1 MRLYLLFLTLFFCSI
16 SFAQNSI
23 KGVVTDEK
31 NQPIPGANIN
41 VAGAK
46 EGAITDYDGS
56 FVLITDKTPPFSLE
70 ITAVGYSSSS
80 VSVESLSQKISV
92 KLDSEETKLNEIV
105 VSASR
110 APERVLQSPVT
121 IERMGIQQVKS
132 TTAPTFY
139 DGLENLKEVQFN
151 TSSISFKTVNTRGFA
166 AVGNTRFMQL
176 VDGMDNSSPALNF
189 VLGNL
194 IGLSDIDVAN
204 VELLPGASSALYG
217 ANAFNGIL
225 FMNSKSPFIHQGIS
239 SYVKY
244 GQTSQDVAGT
254 NDYFDMGIRAATAFS
269 KYFAVKANFN
279 YMKATEWIADDRRS
293 MTGGSIGHD
302 GNQNYDGLNIY
313 GDEVTTSINNVGQVS
328 RTGYRE
334 KDLNDNKVNSV
345 KADFSMHFKPWANDT
360 EIILQ
365 YKLGLGNTIYQGAN
379 RYALNDFF
387 MSQTRIEVKGKNF
400 FARAYRSSEDA
411 GNSYDMRFAG
421 WNVQRMAKS
430 DTNWFTDYATS
441 FQLSSAVLGLDAN
454 KAANYART
462 FADTNVSPGLNLV
475 PNTDPANPSAPRGAR
490 YEPGTPEFAN
500 ALNTVKSNPD
510 FTEGAKFTDQSKIY
524 HSDVNYNFKDMIK
537 FAEVQVGGSAR
548 QYEMNSGGSIF
559 TDYDGPI
566 RYNEYGVYTQASKL
580 FMEERLKVVAS
591 IRYDKSQNFDG
602 NVSPRV
608 SLVYSAGSQ
617 KTHNFRASYQTGFR
631 NPTTQDQYIGLDLGP
646 FALIGSAPENL
657 VRFSEIRNVSVA
669 GVAAGSNPTVTM
681 DGTDAYN
688 KSYTLT
694 SLQAFS
700 AAYAVATNVTEQ
712 ANAAA
717 LLKVAN
723 VNLVRPEEVKAYE
736 LGYRT
741 VINNDLSV
749 DINGYYNQYNNFLN
763 TSRVA
768 GVYYG
773 DVNAAFNPAEELS
786 ATKALIRGD
795 RRIYQVYSNTSA
807 DVASLGFGVGL
818 SKKVYKNFELGANYN
833 YSQLNFD
840 QSEDPGFVTGFNTP
854 KHRVKASLGNTRLF
868 KNFGFNTNV
877 RWNSEYLWQ
886 SSFADGMIPEA
897 TVFDAQINYAIPA
910 YKLLFKVGG
919 TNIGGKDYIQ
929 VIGAGSIGQQWFA
942 SLTINP

>member
-1 MRLYLLFLTLFFCSI
+1 MRLYLLFLTFFFCSI

-23 KGVVTDEK
+23 SGVVTDEN
-31 NQPIPGANIN
+31 NQAIPGANITVSGSN
-41 VAGAK
+41 
-46 EGAITDYDGS
+46 EGTASDYDGA
-56 FVLITDKTPPFSLE
+56 FVLTTKQSLPLSLE
-70 ITAVGYSSSS
+70 ITAIGYSSVTVNVQS
-80 VSVESLSQKISV
+80 VSQKVVV
-92 KLDSEETKLNEIV
+92 KLNSQETKLNEIV

-166 AVGNTRFMQL
+166 ATGNTRFMQL

-194 IGLSDIDVAN
+194 VGLSDIDVAS

-225 FMNSKSPFIHQGIS
+225 FMSSKSPFIYQGIS

-254 NDYFDMGIRAATAFS
+254 NDYFDMGIRAATAFT
-269 KYFAVKANFN
+269 KHFAVKANFN
-279 YMKATEWIADDRRS
+279 YMRATEWIADDRRS

-313 GDEVTTSINNVGQVS
+313 GDEVTTFVNNVGQVS

-345 KADFSMHFKPWANDT
+345 KADFSMHFKPWENDT

-365 YKLGLGNTIYQGAN
+365 YKLGLGNTIFQGAN

-387 MSQTRIEVKGKNF
+387 MSQTKVEVKGKNF
-400 FARAYRSSEDA
+400 FARAYMTNEDA
-411 GNSYDMRFAG
+411 GDSYDMRFAG
-421 WNVQRMAKS
+421 WNVQRLAKS
-430 DTNWFTDYATS
+430 DTNWFTDYATA
-441 FQLSSAVLGLDAN
+441 FQLSSASLGLNAN
-454 KAANYART
+454 DAANYARN
-462 FADTNVSPGLNLV
+462 FADNNVSPGLNLI
-475 PNTDPANPSAPRGAR
+475 PNTDPNNPSAPRGVR
-490 YEPGTPEFAN
+490 FEPGSSEFVS
-500 ALNTVKSNPD
+500 ALNSVKSNPD
-510 FTEGAKFTDQSKIY
+510 LTQGAKFQDQSKLY
-524 HSDVNYNFKDMIK
+524 HSDVNYNFRDLIK
-537 FAEVQVGGSAR
+537 FAEFQVGGSAR
-548 QYEMNSGGSIF
+548 QYEMNSNGSIF

-566 RYNEYGVYTQASKL
+566 RYNEFGIYTQGSKTFL
-580 FMEERLKVVAS
+580 DDRLKLVAS

-602 NVSPRV
+602 NMSPRV
-608 SLVYSAGSQ
+608 SVVYSAGAE
-617 KTHNFRASYQTGFR
+617 KRHNFRASYQTGFR

-657 VRFSEIRNVSVA
+657 TRFSEILNVS
-669 GVAAGSNPTVTM
+669 AAGQSAGAPATVPM
-681 DGTDAYN
+681 DGRNAYDN
-688 KSYTLT
+688 SYTLA
-694 SLQAFS
+694 SVQEFGKELAKNPANVAE
-700 AAYAVATNVTEQ
+700 AAK
-712 ANAAA
+712 
-717 LLKVAN
+717 LLKSAN

-736 LGYRT
+736 IGYRS
-741 VINNDLSV
+741 VINNDLSI
-749 DINGYYNQYNNFLN
+749 DINGYYNQYNHFLN
-763 TSRVA
+763 ASRVA

-773 DVNAAFNPAEELS
+773 DVNASLNLLDPLGPVA
-786 ATKALIRGD
+786 ALTRSD

-818 SKKVYKNFELGANYN
+818 SKKVYKDFELGANYN
-833 YSQLNFD
+833 YSQLDFD

-854 KHRVKASLGNTRLF
+854 KHRVKGSFGNTKLF
-868 KNFGFNTNV
+868 KNFGFNANV

-886 SSFADGMIPEA
+886 SSFADGMIPST
-897 TVFDAQINYAIPA
+897 TVFDAQINYGLPQ
-910 YKLLFKVGG
+910 YKLLFKVGA

-929 VIGAGSIGQQWFA
+929 VIGAGAIGQQWFA